1 MGPEIIVPL
10 AGMTMVVAIAVG
22 RPLVSAWAA
31 KVENQSKRPAIPAE
45 MSTRLERMEQS
56 IDAIAVEVE
65 RISEGQRFTT
75 KLLSESTNTP
85 LPPQAPNRVRDSAT

>member
-10 AGMTMVVAIAVG
+10 AGMTMVVAIVVG

-45 MSTRLERMEQS
+45 T
-56 IDAIAVEVE
+56 
-65 RISEGQRFTT
+65 
-75 KLLSESTNTP
+75 
-85 LPPQAPNRVRDSAT
+85 